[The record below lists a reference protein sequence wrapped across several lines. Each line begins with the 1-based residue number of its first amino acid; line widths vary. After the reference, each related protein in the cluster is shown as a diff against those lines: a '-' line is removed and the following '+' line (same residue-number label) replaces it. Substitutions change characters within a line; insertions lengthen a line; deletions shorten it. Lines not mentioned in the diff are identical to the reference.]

1 MVEIQPGGVYR
12 AAMVK
17 SGTTDRGEWQ
27 LVKVADE
34 KRKSGGATFFVSNPV
49 PGLAEGD
56 SFRVDSVV
64 TMKWKA
70 KQSKKHPGEWEDVVD
85 VTLHISRADGAGAG
99 PAEFT
104 EDDTAGELPF

>member
-34 KRKSGGATFFVSNPV
+34 KRKSGGATFFVSNPI

-56 SFRVDSVV
+56 SFRVDNAVNL
-64 TMKWKA
+64 KWKA
-70 KQSKKHPGEWEDVVD
+70 KQSKKHPGEWDDVVD
-85 VTLHISRADGAGAG
+85 VTLHISRADGSAG
-99 PAEFT
+99 PEFAEI
-104 EDDTAGELPF
+104 EDDADGQLPF